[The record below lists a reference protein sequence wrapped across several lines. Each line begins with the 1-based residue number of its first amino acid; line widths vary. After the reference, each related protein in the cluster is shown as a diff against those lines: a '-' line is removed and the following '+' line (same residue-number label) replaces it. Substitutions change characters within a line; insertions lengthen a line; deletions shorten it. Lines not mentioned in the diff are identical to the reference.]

1 MSVNAGNQVSQ
12 HPVVGMWKL
21 VSLERES
28 ASGSGEIETALEPNG
43 FILYTADGW
52 FAEAFSYRN
61 PDGTSGNVAY
71 CGHYE
76 LDGNDRL
83 FHIPSTHANPDL
95 VGARLERGVHVEG
108 HQYTLTAGSGPGS
121 ARLVWERLA

>member
-1 MSVNAGNQVSQ
+1 METT
-12 HPVVGMWKL
+12 HPLIGMWKL

-28 ASGSGEIETALEPNG
+28 ASGSGEIEVAAEPNG

-52 FAEAFSYRN
+52 FAEAFSYKH
-61 PDGTSGNVAY
+61 PDGSPASVAY

-76 LDGNDRL
+76 IEGETL

-95 VGARLERGVHVEG
+95 VGTRMARGYGVEG
-108 HQYTLTAGSGPGS
+108 NQYTLTAGSGAGS
-121 ARLVWERLA
+121 VRLVWERLT